1 MSRVR
6 WIIIILAAIVVSAG
20 CSKKQEEAAKLEA
33 EMTGEQTA
41 ADTTAD
47 TVRGVADLT
56 EAMVAEDTT
65 TENAVAPM
73 PSRPQGEGF
82 TVQVASCESEDYARY
97 LVELYQGRGYEPFV
111 TQITYDGEL
120 FNRVR
125 IGAFESF
132 SEAEQLKTELND
144 RYSLDS
150 WVDTYAN

>member
-33 EMTGEQTA
+33 EMTGEQVA

-47 TVRGVADLT
+47 TVQGVTDSV
-56 EAMVAEDTT
+56 EALIGLEST
-65 TENAVAPM
+65 TEDVVAPM
-73 PSRPQGEGF
+73 PSRPQGKGY